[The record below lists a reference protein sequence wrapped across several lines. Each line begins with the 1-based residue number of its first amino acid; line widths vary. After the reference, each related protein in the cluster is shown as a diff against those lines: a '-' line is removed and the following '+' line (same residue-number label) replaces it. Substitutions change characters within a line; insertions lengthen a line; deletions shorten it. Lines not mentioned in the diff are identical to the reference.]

1 MIVVGGNVYRK
12 KYVGCLSFFYYF
24 NLLMLSVA
32 QLYWRNSVRGQ
43 KISAEISVGVA
54 FMLLL
59 GVLVYHASNTLLKIP
74 CISQSKTSIV
84 QRISKLAKNHL
95 LTSHEEEN
103 IIAMQTM
110 PSQVGP
116 TFTEVGL
123 SDCREAGTD
132 NYMEEHDTFENTPPY
147 LQLNGR
153 RQTAYVNPY
162 YFKKNEHNI
171 IHANTTCMLILM
183 SLLQIC

>member
-1 MIVVGGNVYRK
+1 MIVVCGNVYRK
-12 KYVGCLSFFYYF
+12 KFVGCLSSFYYF

-59 GVLVYHASNTLLKIP
+59 GVLVYHAINTLLEIP
-74 CISQSKTSIV
+74 CISQSKTSIL
-84 QRISKLAKNHL
+84 QRISKLAKTHL
-95 LTSHEEEN
+95 LTGHEEEN
-103 IIAMQTM
+103 IIAMQTL

-123 SDCREAGTD
+123 SDCTEAGTD
-132 NYMEEHDTFENTPPY
+132 QCVEEYDKSENTPH
-147 LQLNGR
+147 LS
-153 RQTAYVNPY
+153 
-162 YFKKNEHNI
+162 
-171 IHANTTCMLILM
+171 TTK
-183 SLLQIC
+183 ST